1 MVCVRLFGIA
11 YAEVVDYY
19 EREHDVACDVSEQAW
34 SVGSLDVA
42 VGAEVPD

>member
-11 YAEVVDYY
+11 YAEVVDY
-19 EREHDVACDVSEQAW
+19 EREHIVACDASEQARG
-34 SVGSLDVA
+34 VGALYVA